1 MSGFRKQQSFQA
13 DKEVTDSISPGDLA
27 KVEGAFASLDVDGN
41 GYIST
46 DELSSMLSKCDI
58 SVSEAELPNVMA
70 DLDLDGSGHINFAEF
85 ITYYA
90 GMQSGKTGE
99 GVAGKMMK
107 KTTGFLKVEGAG
119 GASHMFSEE
128 EKIAFS
134 EHINFCLA
142 DNADVARHMPLNI
155 DNYDLFD
162 KAGDGL
168 IFCAL
173 INLAVPDT
181 IDVRA
186 LNRKAKLNVYTKTEN
201 LNLALNAAKSIGCQ
215 VVNIGAQDLIEGRP
229 ILILGLMWQIIRM
242 QLLSQIS
249 IKNYPELVLLL
260 DDGEDLAALLKLT
273 PEDIL
278 LRWFNYHLKNA
289 GSARRVKVWT
299 KDLVDSEC
307 YSVLLNQLNP
317 AQCSLVTGSDP
328 LERAKQVC
336 ANTRHLGVTSFLNPA
351 DIVTGNRN
359 LNVGFVAQLFNT
371 CPGLTLTEEV
381 MDNFDF
387 ASVMVDDIGDSRE
400 ERVFRMWINSLNLP
414 DVYINNLFEDLQ
426 DGYIILLLEDT
437 VQPGVVTW
445 KRVNK
450 GEKAKS
456 RFKKVENC
464 NYAVDVAKE
473 MGLSVVNIGGLD
485 LVDKKTKL
493 ILAIIWQLM
502 RRHTINVLAG
512 LATHEGIAEITDD
525 HIISWANEKVKGAGK
540 TSVMK
545 NFRDSSLKS
554 GVFLLE
560 LVGAIEP
567 RAVNPELVTT
577 GETASTRLENARYA
591 ISLARK
597 VGACVFLTPED
608 IVEVKS
614 KMIMTFVS
622 SLWATDLTY
631 KPN

>member
-1 MSGFRKQQSFQA
+1 
-13 DKEVTDSISPGDLA
+13 
-27 KVEGAFASLDVDGN
+27 
-41 GYIST
+41 
-46 DELSSMLSKCDI
+46 
-58 SVSEAELPNVMA
+58 
-70 DLDLDGSGHINFAEF
+70 
-85 ITYYA
+85 
-90 GMQSGKTGE
+90 
-99 GVAGKMMK
+99 
-107 KTTGFLKVEGAG
+107 
-119 GASHMFSEE
+119 
-128 EKIAFS
+128 
-134 EHINFCLA
+134 
-142 DNADVARHMPLNI
+142 
-155 DNYDLFD
+155 
-162 KAGDGL
+162 
-168 IFCAL
+168 
-173 INLAVPDT
+173 
-181 IDVRA
+181 
-186 LNRKAKLNVYTKTEN
+186 
-201 LNLALNAAKSIGCQ
+201 
-215 VVNIGAQDLIEGRP
+215 
-229 ILILGLMWQIIRM
+229 
-242 QLLSQIS
+242 
-249 IKNYPELVLLL
+249 
-260 DDGEDLAALLKLT
+260 
-273 PEDIL
+273 
-278 LRWFNYHLKNA
+278 
-289 GSARRVKVWT
+289 
-299 KDLVDSEC
+299 
-307 YSVLLNQLNP
+307 
-317 AQCSLVTGSDP
+317 
-328 LERAKQVC
+328 
-336 ANTRHLGVTSFLNPA
+336 LNPA
-351 DIVTGNRN
+351 DIVNGNRN

-387 ASVMVDDIGDSRE
+387 ASVMIDDVGDSRE

-414 DVYINNLFEDLQ
+414 DVYVNNLFEDLQ

-502 RRHTINVLAG
+502 RRHTINVLAS

-525 HIISWANEKVKGAGK
+525 HIINWANEKVASTGK
-540 TSVMK
+540 PTRMK
-545 NFRDSSLKS
+545 NFRDPTLKT

-567 RAVNPELVTT
+567 RAVNPELVTN
-577 GETASTRLENARYA
+577 GETAATRLENAKYA

-608 IVEVKS
+608 IVEVNS

-622 SLWATDLTY
+622 ALWATDLPY